1 MKSGVGWGGHHVSK
15 MTSLGRFKQHVVR
28 RCLAKHGNQW
38 CWKRPIAVPR
48 TTSCPVLHPFR
59 FPSHAM
65 FGQPL
70 ACLGGTVLG
79 RQRGAQRVFFQ
90 LIGTALHG
98 VDVPPTTRFK
108 MKFASAVRGHVRKNG
123 VDPLAT
129 EDADVMLM
137 GLGRSVF
144 CLEMV
149 GRGVGD
155 VGHVP
160 QGAGEG
166 GDGECGGRTCFGKH
180 GWLVG
185 C

>member
-1 MKSGVGWGGHHVSK
+1 
-15 MTSLGRFKQHVVR
+15 
-28 RCLAKHGNQW
+28 
-38 CWKRPIAVPR
+38 
-48 TTSCPVLHPFR
+48 
-59 FPSHAM
+59 
-65 FGQPL
+65 
-70 ACLGGTVLG
+70 
-79 RQRGAQRVFFQ
+79 
-90 LIGTALHG
+90 LHG

-185 C
+185 CWVELVVVVVVVSIGVPSVPLVLYIGTDKEDERIFFDKAQPMTKLNQ

>member
-1 MKSGVGWGGHHVSK
+1 
-15 MTSLGRFKQHVVR
+15 
-28 RCLAKHGNQW
+28 
-38 CWKRPIAVPR
+38 
-48 TTSCPVLHPFR
+48 
-59 FPSHAM
+59 M

-185 C
+185 GGGGRGGGGVNWGSVRPACFIYWNRTKEDERIFFDKAQPMTKHNQ

>member
-1 MKSGVGWGGHHVSK
+1 
-15 MTSLGRFKQHVVR
+15 
-28 RCLAKHGNQW
+28 
-38 CWKRPIAVPR
+38 
-48 TTSCPVLHPFR
+48 
-59 FPSHAM
+59 M

-70 ACLGGTVLG
+70 TCLGRTVLG
-79 RQRGAQRVFFQ
+79 SQRRAQRVFFQ

-98 VDVPPTTRFK
+98 VDVAPSTRFK

-137 GLGRSVF
+137 GLGSGVF
-144 CLEMV
+144 CLEVV

-155 VGHVP
+155 VGNVP
-160 QGAGEG
+160 QGAGKG

-180 GWLVG
+180 GGGVFFGGGWPACFIYQYVAI
-185 C
+185 